1 MAMSN
6 PRRGT
11 PALLLGG
18 FVAFLVAIAYLIV
31 SSLARPNVTSFAPT
45 PPSHARPAGDGPRED
60 TVTVDASDSHAWRF
74 FDFARG
80 ALVAPPDTAGWD
92 LAVRRYHIIAHDAI
106 ADVGVTTFGRVS
118 RAPAHGY
125 TANTLGDDTTN
136 AAIAHWYRYSFLTHR
151 LEPSGHVYVVR
162 TRAGGYAKMEI
173 LSYYCTG
180 TEPEPGCVTFRY
192 VSPIAGPAAAV
203 TSARR

>member
-1 MAMSN
+1 MATSR
-6 PRRGT
+6 PRAGT

-18 FVAFLVAIAYLIV
+18 FAAFLAAIAYLV
-31 SSLARPNVTSFAPT
+31 ASSLAKPAVTSFAPT
-45 PPSHARPAGDGPRED
+45 PPSHARPAGGGARED
-60 TVTVDASDSHAWRF
+60 TVTVDAGDSRAWRF

-80 ALVAPPDTAGWD
+80 AIVAPPDTAGWD
-92 LAVRRYHIIAHDAI
+92 LAFRRYHVIAHDAI
-106 ADVGVTTFGRVS
+106 ADLGATTFGRVS
-118 RAPAHGY
+118 RAPTYGY
-125 TANTLGDDTTN
+125 TANSVGRDTTN
-136 AAIAHWYRYSFLTHR
+136 AAIAHWYRYGFLTHR

-180 TEPEPGCVTFRY
+180 AEPGCVTFRY
-192 VSPIAGPAAAV
+192 VSPIPGPAAA

>member
-1 MAMSN
+1 VRATWRSSV
-6 PRRGT
+6 PI
-11 PALLLGG
+11 PLIVG
-18 FVAFLVAIAYLIV
+18 FVLFLIAIVYLVVPSLTRPHVPTFDLAPRGVAQ
-31 SSLARPNVTSFAPT
+31 PNGRTWPI
-45 PPSHARPAGDGPRED
+45 D
-60 TVTVDASDSHAWRF
+60 TVTVDASDARTWRF

-80 ALVAPPDTAGWD
+80 SIVTPPDTSGWD

-106 ADVGVTTFGRVS
+106 ADLGATSFGS
-118 RAPAHGY
+118 ITRAPAQGF
-125 TANTLGDDTTN
+125 TTNTIGRDTTN

-180 TEPEPGCVTFRY
+180 AEPGCVTFRY
-192 VSPIAGPAAAV
+192 VSPIAGPAAAAV